1 MEILLWIGILVVT
14 TAVFIFYMF
23 HVRFQE
29 NAEWYDDWREPG
41 NLWIMPYWTPAMIV
55 TALGQLYELSGYW
68 GGVVVFNLLRVVAII
83 TILMIPIGLL
93 GVLGIPLPWPFV
105 PRWVVERRKKDRAER
120 KARRRRRKEGG

>member
-41 NLWIMPYWTPAMIV
+41 NLWIMPYWTPMVIFV
-55 TALGQLYELSGYW
+55 ALGELYELSGYW

-83 TILMIPIGLL
+83 ALLMGLIGLL
-93 GVLGIPLPWPFV
+93 GLLGIPLPWPFV

>member
-1 MEILLWIGILVVT
+1 MEILLWIGILVVA

-29 NAEWYDDWREPG
+29 NAEWYDDWRAPG
-41 NLWIMPYWTPAMIV
+41 NLWIMPYWTPMVIFV
-55 TALGQLYELSGYW
+55 ALGELYELSGYW

-93 GVLGIPLPWPFV
+93 GVLGIPLPWPFA

-120 KARRRRRKEGG
+120 KARRRRRKEGE